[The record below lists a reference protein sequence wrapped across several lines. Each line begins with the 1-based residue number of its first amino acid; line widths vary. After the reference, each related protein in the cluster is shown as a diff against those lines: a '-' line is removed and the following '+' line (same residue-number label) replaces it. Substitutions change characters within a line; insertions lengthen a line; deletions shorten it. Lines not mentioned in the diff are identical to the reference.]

1 MATKK
6 KSAAPFSM
14 SIFDA
19 KSRANQGAVLHL
31 INPVTGEPAY
41 NGDTPV
47 TITMLGKQSDAH
59 IDFVNAQVR
68 ELRKE
73 AAKNPKAKAKK
84 KDDEYDLRE
93 GIEELAEKLARMT
106 IDWTGLEENGQKI
119 PLDHENK
126 KRVYIDYFN
135 IREQANEFFEDAEG
149 VNFIKG

>member
-1 MATKK
+1 MSK
-6 KSAAPFSM
+6 KSQPAFSM

-19 KSRANQGAVLHL
+19 ASRANRGATKHL
-31 INPVTGEPAY
+31 TNPMTGEPAY

-93 GIEELAEKLARMT
+93 GIEELAEKLATLT
-106 IDWTGLEENGQKI
+106 IDWTGIEDENGQKA
-119 PLDHENK
+119 PLDHESK
-126 KRVYIDYFN
+126 KRVYMKFYD
-135 IREQANEFFEDAEG
+135 IRKEMNDFFEDAEG